1 MIELTC
7 DGEFTLTEKYLK
19 SLQNN
24 DISSDLDHYGRLGLD
39 ALASATPVDSGLAA
53 SSWGYRILNE
63 ANGPTIEWYN
73 TDIEGG
79 VSVVILIQYG
89 HGTGTGGYVAGR
101 DFINPAIQG
110 VFDKIA
116 EDLWKKVSA

>member
-7 DGEFTLTEKYLK
+7 DGEFTITEKYLK
-19 SLQNN
+19 SLQNDN
-24 DISSDLDHYGRLGLD
+24 IDADLDHYGRIGLD
-39 ALASATPVDSGLAA
+39 ALVNATPVDTGLAA
-53 SSWGYRILNE
+53 SSWGYRILNDASGAE
-63 ANGPTIEWYN
+63 LEWYN

-116 EDLWKKVSA
+116 DDIWKKVSG